1 MLILHNGAATAA
13 WLRHCMRL
21 MNTPTPPETRVPTDR
36 PTAGIGD
43 GGENATASRR
53 WLAWAMPPLLAAV
66 LLGITFLYWQAGV
79 RSAHEKR
86 ERNFEVA
93 ADQIAS
99 NIKDRMAVYEMVLR
113 GVKGYFEGS
122 DQINREEF
130 QTYVSALRLPETR
143 PGLRGVALVPLVSP
157 SALATHLADMHQR
170 GMRNYA
176 VWPPSEGNVAAPVMH
191 IEPLN
196 ALNRKLLG
204 FDALTVPAL
213 RAAMESARAS
223 GELRISEPVVLPAD
237 APDAHNGVVM
247 YLPLYS
253 PEAETSTVPGRTAGL
268 VGWVS
273 AAFQMRQVV
282 QGLASEFDADI
293 DIHIADASLEGPRR
307 DLYGTAGAPT
317 ARDGAAADELTTERQ
332 IELGGRKWLV
342 RMTPMSAFDLRFKD
356 DGHHAVA
363 AIGAVLSGLLAWFAW
378 VLATQRER
386 AAALARAATASLQIA
401 RDELE
406 STLNAVPDLLLE
418 LDRDGRIHQYRFSRS
433 TGQSPAAQTWVGR
446 LLQDVV
452 SPDAAAGCAAALE
465 AADRN
470 GYSVGH
476 QYTLDAEDGSTR
488 WFELSIARK
497 ENTALP
503 SAAHFVALARDITER
518 KIAEAQARQLAY
530 FDVLTSLP
538 NRRMLM
544 DRLDHA
550 LALARQSGQVGALLY
565 VDLDNFKQ
573 INDALGHS
581 LGDALLVRVAARLS
595 GVLRPGDLLARM
607 GGDEF
612 VVLGQ
617 NLGADA
623 ESAGRLALMEAE
635 RIRAALEAPYAIG
648 SREYASTG
656 SIGITLF
663 PKHGEAAE
671 DLLRE
676 ADTAMYGAKG
686 LGRNRVRFFELA
698 MQAEVQQRMALEQD
712 LGRALA
718 EGQLSVA
725 IQSQVNSA
733 GALVGGELLMRWMHP
748 ERGNITPAVFIP
760 IAESS
765 GHIVRMGTWVIEQAC
780 EALARM
786 QPLGLSLSLSVNVSQ
801 LQFRQDDFVRSM
813 QEVLERTGASARL
826 LVLEVTESLLIE
838 NLDETIARMTEL
850 VAMGIRFSIDDFGT
864 GYSSLAYLKRLPL
877 YELKIDKSFVQ
888 DTPED
893 PSDTAIVQSIISV
906 ASHLNLHVVAEGV
919 ETAAQAD
926 FLVASHCPGMQGY
939 LFGRPVPMQEWLAAL
954 AADQG

>member
-1 MLILHNGAATAA
+1 
-13 WLRHCMRL
+13 
-21 MNTPTPPETRVPTDR
+21 
-36 PTAGIGD
+36 
-43 GGENATASRR
+43 
-53 WLAWAMPPLLAAV
+53 MPPMLAAV
-66 LLGITFLYWQAGV
+66 LLGITFLYWQTAA
-79 RSAHEKR
+79 RSAHDKR

-93 ADQIAS
+93 ADHIAS

-122 DQINREEF
+122 DQIDREEF

-157 SALATHLADMHQR
+157 HTLAAHVADMHQR

-176 VWPPSEGNVAAPVMH
+176 VWPSNEGNVTAPVMH

-196 ALNRKLLG
+196 VSNRKVLG

-237 APDAHNGVVM
+237 PSDAPTGVVM

-253 PEAETSTVPGRTAGL
+253 PEAETSTGAGRTAGL

-282 QGLASEFDADI
+282 QGLAAEFDADI
-293 DIHIADASLEGPRR
+293 DIHIADAAPETARR
-307 DLYGTAGAPT
+307 DLYGTAGEPA
-317 ARDGAAADELTTERQ
+317 ARDAAAGGELITERW
-332 IELGGRKWLV
+332 IEVGGRRWLV
-342 RMTPMSAFDLRFKD
+342 RMTPTPAFDLRFRD
-356 DGHHAVA
+356 DGHHAIA
-363 AIGAVLSGLLAWFAW
+363 AIGVVLSGLLAWFAW

-386 AAALARAATASLQIA
+386 AAALARTATASLQIA

-418 LDRDGRIHQYRFSRS
+418 LDGKGRIHQYRFSRS
-433 TGQSPAAQTWVGR
+433 TGQTLAAQTWVGR

-452 SPDAAAGCAAALE
+452 SPDAAAGCIAALE
-465 AADRN
+465 AAERN
-470 GYSVGH
+470 GYSAGH
-476 QYTLDAEDGSTR
+476 QYTLDAGDGSTR

-497 ENTALP
+497 ENTALQP
-503 SAAHFVALARDITER
+503 RARFVALARDITER
-518 KIAEAQARQLAY
+518 KFAEAKARQLAN
-530 FDVLTSLP
+530 FDVLTNLP
-538 NRRMLM
+538 NRRMFM

-581 LGDALLVRVAARLS
+581 LGDALLVSVAARLS
-595 GVLRPGDLLARM
+595 GLLRPGDLVARM

-617 NLGADA
+617 NLGADT
-623 ESAGRLALMEAE
+623 ETAGRLALIEAE
-635 RIRAALEAPYAIG
+635 RIRTALEAPYAIG
-648 SREYASTG
+648 SREYTSAG

-686 LGRNRVRFFELA
+686 QGRNRVRFFEVA
-698 MQAEVQQRMALEQD
+698 MQADVHQRMSLEQD

-725 IQSQVNSA
+725 VQSQVNAA
-733 GALVGGELLMRWMHP
+733 GKLVGGELLMRWMHP
-748 ERGNITPAVFIP
+748 DRGNITPAVFIP

-765 GHIVRMGTWVIEQAC
+765 GHIVRMGTWMIEQAC
-780 EALARM
+780 EVLARM
-786 QPLGLSLSLSVNVSQ
+786 QRLGLSLSLSVNVSQ
-801 LQFRQDDFVRSM
+801 LQFRQDDFVIRIR
-813 QEVLERTGASARL
+813 EVLERTGASAQL

-838 NLDETIARMTEL
+838 NLDDTIARMTEL

-888 DTPED
+888 DTPQD

-906 ASHLNLHVVAEGV
+906 ASHLKLHVVAEGV

-939 LFGRPVPMQEWLAAL
+939 FFGRPVPMQEWLAMLPDA
-954 AADQG
+954 QG

>member
-1 MLILHNGAATAA
+1 
-13 WLRHCMRL
+13 
-21 MNTPTPPETRVPTDR
+21 MNPPTPPDTQVPTDLPITR
-36 PTAGIGD
+36 IGD
-43 GGENATASRR
+43 GGEDATLSRR
-53 WLAWAMPPLLAAV
+53 WLAWVMPPLLAAV
-66 LLGITFLYWQAGV
+66 LLCITFLYWQSGV
-79 RSAHEKR
+79 RNAHAKR

-99 NIKDRMAVYEMVLR
+99 NIKDRMATYEMVLR

-122 DQINREEF
+122 DQIDREEF
-130 QTYVSALRLPETR
+130 QAYVAALRLPETR

-157 SALATHLADMHQR
+157 GALSKHLADMHQR
-170 GMRNYA
+170 GMRSYD
-176 VWPPSEGNVAAPVMH
+176 VWPRNDDNVAAPVMH
-191 IEPLN
+191 IEPFN
-196 ALNRKLLG
+196 ASNRKVLG
-204 FDALTVPAL
+204 FDALTQPAL
-213 RAAMESARAS
+213 RATMEDARAS
-223 GELRISEPVVLPAD
+223 GELRVTEPVVLPTD
-237 APDAHNGVVM
+237 APGAPSGVVM

-253 PEAETSTVPGRTAGL
+253 ADAETSTVPGRTAGL

-273 AAFQMRQVV
+273 AAFQMGQVV
-282 QGLASEFDADI
+282 QGLAAEFDADV
-293 DIHIADASLEGPRR
+293 DIHIADSSVEGPGR
-307 DLYGTAGAPT
+307 DLYGTAGALSG
-317 ARDGAAADELTTERQ
+317 RDAGTGGLLMTERQ
-332 IELGGRKWLV
+332 LEIGGRKWLV
-342 RMTPMSAFDLRFKD
+342 RMAPKPAFDLRFQD
-356 DGHHAVA
+356 NGHHAVA

-386 AAALARAATASLQIA
+386 AAALARSATASLRVA

-418 LDRDGRIHQYRFSRS
+418 LDGDGRIHQYRFSQL
-433 TGQSPAAQTWVGR
+433 TGQAPPTQTWEGR
-446 LLQDVV
+446 LLQDMV
-452 SPDAAAGCAAALE
+452 SPDAAAGCVAALE
-465 AADRN
+465 AASRN
-470 GYSVGH
+470 GYSAGH
-476 QYTLDAEDGSTR
+476 QYTLDAQDGSAR

-497 ENTALP
+497 ENTAP
-503 SAAHFVALARDITER
+503 QSTARFVALARDITER

-595 GVLRPGDLLARM
+595 GLLRPGDLIARM

-617 NLGADA
+617 NLGPDV

-635 RIRAALEAPYAIG
+635 RMRTALEAPYTI
-648 SREYASTG
+648 SLRQYTSTG

-686 LGRNRVRFFELA
+686 QGRNRVRFFELA
-698 MQAEVQQRMALEQD
+698 MQADVQQRMALEQD

-718 EGQLSVA
+718 DGQLSVA
-725 IQSQVNSA
+725 VQSQVNAA
-733 GALVGGELLMRWMHP
+733 GELVGGELLMRWTHP

-765 GHIVRMGTWVIEQAC
+765 GHIVRMGAWMIEQAC
-780 EALARM
+780 EALVRM
-786 QPLGLSLSLSVNVSQ
+786 QSQGLALSLSVNVSQ
-801 LQFRQDDFVRSM
+801 LQFRQDDFVLRM
-813 QEVLERTGASARL
+813 HELLERTGASARL

-838 NLDETIARMTEL
+838 NLDDTIARMTEL

-888 DTPED
+888 DTPQD

-906 ASHLNLHVVAEGV
+906 ARHLNLHVVAEGV

-939 LFGRPVPMQEWLAAL
+939 FFGRPVPMQDWIAGLPAHP
-954 AADQG
+954 G